1 MRGFIEHPKTVR
13 KPLGAFAAMT
23 AVGLSVT
30 VMGGFGGL
38 QLGVLLG
45 IVIVIVI
52 VGIGLQTFYAVRSFN
67 K

>member
-1 MRGFIEHPKTVR
+1 
-13 KPLGAFAAMT
+13 MT